1 MSLSLAS
8 ISGNLSWT
16 QAKSNT
22 GFQDTIQGI
31 DSLSASVSP
40 AITGSGSAN
49 VVFAEQRTLAAAGTQ
64 TYDLQSMT
72 DFLNQS
78 VTMTGAF
85 AISISCSAGQVTL
98 QQGATN
104 PLAWPLSGTAPAM
117 IIPSGAFVLFGQA
130 TAQTVSGSAKTLKIT
145 AGGSGATYKIAILG
159 GQ

>member
-8 ISGNLSWT
+8 VTGNLSWT

-31 DSLSASVSP
+31 DSISASVSP
-40 AITGSGSAN
+40 SITGAGAAN
-49 VVFAEQRTLAAAGTQ
+49 VVYAEQRTLSAAGTQ
-64 TYDLQSMT
+64 TYDLQSVT

-78 VTMTGAF
+78 VTMTSAF
-85 AISISCSAGQVTL
+85 AIAISCSAGQVTL
-98 QQGATN
+98 QQGTSN
-104 PLAWPLSGTAPAM
+104 PLAWPLSGTAPAL
-117 IIPSGAFVLFGQA
+117 IVPSGSFMIFGQS
-130 TAQTVSGSAKTLKIT
+130 TAQAVSGSAKTLKIT